1 MFCLQFCLN
10 QTKWKSNPKISNK
23 RYSISK
29 AISASPDIHHHHH
42 HNHHNHHQISP
53 HYVQQ
58 QQSGS
63 TSSASTLST
72 SNPAYY
78 HHHHH
83 FSPSSSSAQYPTDFQ
98 SFFTSPGLNVQPSQ
112 QQQHQF
118 FYDPNYR
125 YKQQQQSTQTT
136 QSSYLTPYL
145 TKFGAGGDSSKSSSK
160 HSNHRN
166 STAFNWF
173 INLYIY
179 MIESYFCV
187 WNFFFS
193 TTNYIEWSSF
203 RDRLRFTRFIERTTS
218 FVFSFLFD
226 PILFCL
232 YLSIYLY
239 STIYIIIII
248 IINLIVVKSFV
259 SFYFFLNLEYLI
271 YYKYIFF
278 NKHDLWVYFRLLS
291 IIYYLKKV
299 KKK

>member
-1 MFCLQFCLN
+1 MFCLN
-10 QTKWKSNPKISNK
+10 QTVLKSNANYPLK

-29 AISASPDIHHHHH
+29 AISASPDIHHHH

-145 TKFGAGGDSSKSSSK
+145 TKFGAGGDSSKPSSK
-160 HSNHRN
+160 HSSHRN

-173 INLYIY
+173 DSLTYIY
-179 MIESYFCV
+179 TYIIESYFCV
-187 WNFFFS
+187 WIFFFDNEFLYYLNDLLFGIAYDYDYDYALYRTNNFFCFFYS
-193 TTNYIEWSSF
+193 WLF
-203 RDRLRFTRFIERTTS
+203 
-218 FVFSFLFD
+218 FD

-232 YLSIYLY
+232 YSILSILD
-239 STIYIIIII
+239 YI
-248 IINLIVVKSFV
+248 
-259 SFYFFLNLEYLI
+259 
-271 YYKYIFF
+271 
-278 NKHDLWVYFRLLS
+278 LL
-291 IIYYLKKV
+291 LLL
-299 KKK
+299 